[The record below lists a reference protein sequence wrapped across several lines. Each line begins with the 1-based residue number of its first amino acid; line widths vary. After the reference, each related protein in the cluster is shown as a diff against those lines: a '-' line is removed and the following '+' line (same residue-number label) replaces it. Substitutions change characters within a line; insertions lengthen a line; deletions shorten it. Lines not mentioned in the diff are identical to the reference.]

1 MNWAKTCAK
10 YSEAN
15 FYQSPQWAKVNELI
29 GAKTVTKELMD
40 DGWLLAIVRKAK
52 RGRYLEIPCGP
63 LINWQ
68 NKEAM
73 DSIVTIAKENRC
85 VFVRLRPQLLAS
97 EENLK
102 LLKDLGLRPSPMH
115 LAAEHT
121 VIIDLKKSE
130 EELLSEMRRQTRYE
144 VKQAEKQGITVEKG
158 NSREL
163 FEEFHAV
170 QVETAK
176 RKGFIPPKIQNL
188 LAEREAFGDD
198 AEIYVAYT
206 TEHEPIAYG
215 LILKDINEA
224 EYYEAASTDL
234 NRRLPGA
241 YALLW
246 QVIKDLKKTDIKY
259 FNLYGIAPQGQPHH
273 RYAGVTTFKTGFT
286 NTRTE
291 YVPAHDLVI
300 SKIKYLK
307 NLVVETA
314 RHKKRHL

>member
-68 NKEAM
+68 NKAAVKEAM

-121 VIIDLKKSE
+121 VIIDLKKYGSIE
-130 EELLSEMRRQTRYE
+130 ENYQNLSNNFLLIDML
-144 VKQAEKQGITVEKG
+144 KN
-158 NSREL
+158 NSVISRNQIL
-163 FEEFHAV
+163 NNNF
-170 QVETAK
+170 
-176 RKGFIPPKIQNL
+176 KGFKIGILYLCQEGDENCLLRKEDETQNFYYVTLKYKTFNLTHQNEIPLQ
-188 LAEREAFGDD
+188 AS
-198 AEIYVAYT
+198 
-206 TEHEPIAYG
+206 
-215 LILKDINEA
+215 NEYSI
-224 EYYEAASTDL
+224 EKY
-234 NRRLPGA
+234 PF
-241 YALLW
+241 
-246 QVIKDLKKTDIKY
+246 Y
-259 FNLYGIAPQGQPHH
+259 FNYTSG
-273 RYAGVTTFKTGFT
+273 T
-286 NTRTE
+286 
-291 YVPAHDLVI
+291 
-300 SKIKYLK
+300 
-307 NLVVETA
+307 VVY
-314 RHKKRHL
+314 